1 MCGMIFEVRPKQK
14 TINPMKSYIKTL
26 AIVST
31 LAIATSAYASVSVA
45 NIAVS
50 GATVFPALS
59 ISGLNGSLSFSDV
72 LASPAGA
79 TIAGGQ
85 AQGAFAANTALG
97 EVFRWGGSA
106 NGNVFSAFSIID
118 LGGGGAST
126 YQPFLFDLGT
136 GYTFNANGSTF
147 NPSLYTDLFSTVTVT
162 PPAFGSGNFLEFD
175 LTGSDAVTLTVGDT
189 YAFGL
194 LNTSGTPDF
203 AFLRS
208 SGTQPDPNGAPFQIL
223 SGGLSGTSATV
234 PGYGGGPRNL
244 FVGIYTTPV
253 PEPAS
258 MTLMGLG
265 TLAGLMFIRRRKV

>member
-1 MCGMIFEVRPKQK
+1 
-14 TINPMKSYIKTL
+14 MKSHIKTL
-26 AIVST
+26 VIVSA
-31 LAIATSAYASVSVA
+31 LAIATNAYAGISVNNS
-45 NIAVS
+45 AVGS
-50 GATVFPALS
+50 ATTFPSFS
-59 ISGLNGSLSFSDV
+59 ISGLNGPLSWSDV
-72 LASPAGA
+72 LGAPAGA

-106 NGNVFSAFSIID
+106 NGNVLSAFSIID

-147 NPSLYTDLFSTVTVT
+147 NPSLYTDLFSAVTAT

-175 LTGSDAVTLTVGDT
+175 LTGSDAVTLNVGDT

-223 SGGLSGTSATV
+223 TGGLTGTSATV

-244 FVGIYTTPV
+244 FVGIYTVTV
-253 PEPAS
+253 PEPTS
-258 MTLMGLG
+258 MALLGLG
-265 TLAGLMFIRRRKV
+265 SLVGLMVLRRKQS

>member
-1 MCGMIFEVRPKQK
+1 
-14 TINPMKSYIKTL
+14 MKNHIKTL
-26 AIVST
+26 AIVSA
-31 LAIATSAYASVSVA
+31 LALATSAYAGITVNSLSV
-45 NIAVS
+45 
-50 GATVFPALS
+50 GTATDFSATSL
-59 ISGLNGSLSFSDV
+59 SGLNGNLSFSDV

-79 TIAGGQ
+79 TIAGGGV
-85 AQGAFAANTALG
+85 QGPVAVNTAWG
-97 EVFRWGGSA
+97 EIFKWGGSA
-106 NGNVFSAFSIID
+106 NGNVLSAFSIID
-118 LGGGGAST
+118 AGGGGGAA

-136 GYTFNANGSTF
+136 GTYNTTAATF
-147 NPSLYTDLFSTVTVT
+147 NPSLYTDLFSAVTVQ
-162 PPAFGSGNFLEFD
+162 PPGAGANKFIEFD
-175 LTGSDAVTLTVGDT
+175 FTGSDQVTLTVGDS

-194 LNTSGTPDF
+194 LNNNGTSDMN
-203 AFLRS
+203 FLRN
-208 SGTQPDPNGAPFQIL
+208 SGTQSDPNGVPFQIL

>member
-1 MCGMIFEVRPKQK
+1 MK
-14 TINPMKSYIKTL
+14 TSIKTL
-26 AIVST
+26 ALCGSIASVMALSFPAYAAIT
-31 LAIATSAYASVSVA
+31 LNNAATSAA
-45 NIAVS
+45 
-50 GATVFPALS
+50 FPATS
-59 ISGLNGSLSFSDV
+59 ISGVNGTLSFSDV

-85 AQGAFAANTALG
+85 SQGAFAANTALG
-97 EVFRWGGSA
+97 EVFQWGGSA
-106 NGNVFSAFSIID
+106 NGNVLSAFSIID

-147 NPSLYTDLFSTVTVT
+147 NPSLYTDLFSAVTVT
-162 PPAFGSGNFLEFD
+162 PPAFASSQFLEFN
-175 LTGSDAVTLTVGDT
+175 LNGSDAVTLKVGDT

-203 AFLRS
+203 AFLRA

-223 SGGLSGTSATV
+223 TGGLTGTSATV

-244 FVGIYTTPV
+244 FVGVYTTAV

-258 MTLMGLG
+258 MTLLGLG
-265 TLAGLMFIRRRKV
+265 ALVGTFVIRRRKQ